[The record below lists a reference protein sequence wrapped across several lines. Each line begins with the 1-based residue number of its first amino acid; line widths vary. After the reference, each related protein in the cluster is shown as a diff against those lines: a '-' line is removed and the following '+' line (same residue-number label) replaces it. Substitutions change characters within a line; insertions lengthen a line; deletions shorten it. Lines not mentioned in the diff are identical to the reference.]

1 MLNEAFTAKGLFFSL
16 RLCSSA
22 WSRIIKFPM
31 GNIWK
36 SNKSNDLLH
45 SKCFCES
52 RNSAVIQKNGS
63 IATLLVAF
71 MAKGIYSVN
80 PYSISCHN
88 CENEHCCRVVAQ
100 QKDVVWLRG
109 VLWTD
114 LSPTSKCHSQFSSP
128 LLGCKGLP
136 CFGKTWAKC
145 WFNVVAQLIK
155 GRYFE
160 LQMCQLCC
168 RHPTDVCDTGFL
180 QVLILRYPHFVWCEN
195 GRVRILVFE
204 IQKALDS
211 NVNPELRYE
220 KRGTVKTRDLTEK
233 SFLFANRLK
242 LERRS

>member
-1 MLNEAFTAKGLFFSL
+1 MLIRKHLRIHSLAYAEWGVHGQRVVFSL

-31 GNIWK
+31 ETSESPI
-36 SNKSNDLLH
+36 DPMIYLLH
-45 SKCFCES
+45 PSVFVWS
-52 RNSAVIQKNGS
+52 RDPPWYQKW
-63 IATLLVAF
+63 IDRYLLVAF

-100 QKDVVWLRG
+100 QKDQNGFVG
-109 VLWTD
+109 VLWTWR
-114 LSPTSKCHSQFSSP
+114 PTSKCHSQFSSP

-145 WFNVVAQLIK
+145 WFSVVAQLIK

-168 RHPTDVCDTGFL
+168 RHPTDVCVTPDFC
-180 QVLILRYPHFVWCEN
+180 RF
-195 GRVRILVFE
+195 
-204 IQKALDS
+204 
-211 NVNPELRYE
+211 
-220 KRGTVKTRDLTEK
+220 
-233 SFLFANRLK
+233 
-242 LERRS
+242 

>member
-1 MLNEAFTAKGLFFSL
+1 MLNEAFTAKGLFF
-16 RLCSSA
+16 LCDCVVQLEVELSNFPWETSESPINPMIYFLHPSVFV
-22 WSRIIKFPM
+22 WSR
-31 GNIWK
+31 
-36 SNKSNDLLH
+36 D
-45 SKCFCES
+45 
-52 RNSAVIQKNGS
+52 SAVIQKNGS
-63 IATLLVAF
+63 IATDSRGLYGQRDLFSESLFDFLPQLWERALLQSGCPTKRCCLAF
-71 MAKGIYSVN
+71 CG
-80 PYSISCHN
+80 P
-88 CENEHCCRVVAQ
+88 
-100 QKDVVWLRG
+100 
-109 VLWTD
+109 T
-114 LSPTSKCHSQFSSP
+114 SPTSKCHSQFSSP

-195 GRVRILVFE
+195 GRVCILVFE

-242 LERRS
+242 LERRG